1 MNNDDGSNDNKHD
14 GSNDDDDDIELSLFG
29 DERELS
35 LLGLKSPS
43 DEVPRRQPKTDRSE
57 NTGTYGRT
65 RRGKNSVAKY
75 GSARKWPR

>member
-1 MNNDDGSNDNKHD
+1 QIDGSNE
-14 GSNDDDDDIELSLFG
+14 DDDDIELSLFG

-43 DEVPRRQPKTDRSE
+43 DEGPRRQAKTDRSV

-65 RRGKNSVAKY
+65 RRDKNSVAKY